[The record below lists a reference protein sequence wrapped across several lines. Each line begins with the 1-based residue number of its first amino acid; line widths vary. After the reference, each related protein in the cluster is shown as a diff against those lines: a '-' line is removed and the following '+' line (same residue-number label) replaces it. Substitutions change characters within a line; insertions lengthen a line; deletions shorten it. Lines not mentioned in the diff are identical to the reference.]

1 MNQEILSRKFVEEY
15 LPETNESPKRESR
28 KWS

>member
-1 MNQEILSRKFVEEY
+1 MNQEILSPKFVDEE